1 MSATQRLLGPA
12 AVKSRSTRSG
22 AGRAVVRRMVV
33 HSPAQSRADCIAI
46 KGLHWVGTLTTTY
59 ALQAR
64 TVHQASHALSSHLD
78 AFVTQL
84 GMNTRRTIRAPRTR
98 VYGPDA
104 LGQPCILARPLRRT
118 TFQPRVEAAG
128 GDPQQA
134 TGRGDGIACL
144 VRLHPVM
151 NALGHEVE
159 CALHSVTNSKTR
171 MGSSRSPVRTR
182 PLLLPRSPAQDE
194 AVCSRAAGAPVLAAQ
209 RL

>member
-144 VRLHPVM
+144 VRLHELEDPDGIAKCSAHFTV
-151 NALGHEVE
+151 
-159 CALHSVTNSKTR
+159 
-171 MGSSRSPVRTR
+171 SRSPVRTR
-182 PLLLPRSPAQDE
+182 PLLLPGSPAQDE
-194 AVCSRAAGAPVLAAQ
+194 AAWSRGAGGSALAAR